1 MPGGGFVNTYSPNMS
16 THKTTNPELKARLE
30 KALRENLR
38 KRKSQQR
45 ERKEGEKL
53 PLQEIQSH
61 ETLKVESKIFNKFD

>member
-53 PLQEIQSH
+53 PLQETQSH